1 MAKIKIRLN
10 RGIAGKPQRIKDTV
24 RSLGLKKPRQVKEHE
39 DNAVIRGM
47 INHVA
52 HLVEIVKE

>member
-1 MAKIKIRLN
+1 MGKIKVRLN

-39 DNAVIRGM
+39 DNSVIRGM
-47 INHVA
+47 ISKVA
-52 HLVEIVKE
+52 HLVEVVKE